1 MAAVRP
7 LPQQSIV
14 ECIPPA
20 SEIADL
26 RILNKD
32 LNFIQAMTKRADDLS
47 AQAQSAT
54 DYAEL
59 VKITDSFA
67 KLAERAEVKTKT
79 LKELSNESNPLT
91 EVNSSAELLEK
102 VQILS
107 QSLENKTQELSGL
120 YESNESSLLDSYG
133 SSITELNNQVNSA
146 SSPDDVI
153 ALFPQI
159 ESLFKDIEENTRY
172 VSNNSESASLTE
184 NIQNLASSYADKAEQ
199 YSDAFMSEVGSQIS
213 LLNDGINSLRANI
226 DYLNS
231 NSSVQSHLERLS
243 EIREQVNASA
253 SIYKNYPGARD
264 MVYNLDTVSIS
275 THARVEQM
283 ADSYEIVSEE
293 LMPLVNNPEAL
304 VRAVKEAA
312 IRTDVTT
319 VENVL
324 IPLTNKANELSAKVI
339 ELAGRY
345 DAGNYG
351 DIKVRAVSNFDKT
364 VERLDRQ
371 YISIRST
378 DPEALAA
385 NIQDL
390 SKNIESTMA
399 DVRSVDPASQSEY
412 FVSLNS
418 RVVDSVNTSDFSIF
432 VNNVISIPGDV
443 MMSSRNCVDAAFKD
457 FTREFGNNIESFFD
471 PLLTFLIVIEKLLLS
486 TPWPIFLAVAGALA
500 WLGSRSIK
508 VSIGVM
514 AAFFVI
520 GFLDMWEPMVSTVTM
535 ISAATLLCLALGI
548 PLGIWMSRSDRAQSW
563 ITPVLDIMQTIQSFV
578 YLIPVVM
585 MLGIGKVPGLI
596 AVCIYAMPP
605 IVRLTNLGIRLVDK
619 EAMEAADAFG
629 ATYRQ
634 RLFMVQMPLAL
645 PNIFAG
651 INQTIMMALAMVVIA
666 SMIGVAGL
674 GLPVL
679 QAVQN
684 QFLSM
689 GMLNGLA
696 IVALAVIF
704 DRVSQAFGTRIQKHR
719 SGDVL

>member
-7 LPQQSIV
+7 LPQQSII

-47 AQAQSAT
+47 NQALAAT
-54 DYAEL
+54 DYSEL

-67 KLAERAEVKTKT
+67 KLAERAEDKTKT
-79 LKELSNESNPLT
+79 LKELSNQSNPLT

-107 QSLENKTQELSGL
+107 QSLEAKTQELSEL
-120 YESNESSLLDSYG
+120 YKSNESSLLDSYG
-133 SSITELNNQVNSA
+133 SSISELNNQINSA
-146 SSPDDVI
+146 SSPDDII

-159 ESLFKDIEENTRY
+159 ESLFKDIEANSRY

-184 NIQNLASSYADKAEQ
+184 NIQNLASNYSEKAEQ
-199 YSDAFMSEVGSQIS
+199 YTDAFMSEVGSQIS

-264 MVYNLDTVSIS
+264 MVYNLDTLSIS

-293 LMPLVNNPEAL
+293 LMPLVNNPDAL

-312 IRTDVTT
+312 IRTDVST

-339 ELAGRY
+339 ELSGRY

-390 SKNIESTMA
+390 SNNIEGNMEV
-399 DVRSVDPASQSEY
+399 VRSVDPASQSEY
-412 FVSLNS
+412 FVSLNT
-418 RVVDSVNTSDFSIF
+418 RVFDSVNTSDFSIF

-563 ITPVLDIMQTIQSFV
+563 ITPVLDIMQTIPSFV

>member
-184 NIQNLASSYADKAEQ
+184 NIQDLASNYADKAEQ

-293 LMPLVNNPEAL
+293 LMPFVNNPEAL

-312 IRTDVTT
+312 IRTDVST

-345 DAGNYG
+345 DVGNYG

-390 SKNIESTMA
+390 SKNIESSMGA
-399 DVRSVDPASQSEY
+399 VRSVDPASQSEY

-563 ITPVLDIMQTIQSFV
+563 ITPVLDIMQTIPSFV

>member
-7 LPQQSIV
+7 IPQQSII

-47 AQAQSAT
+47 NQALAAT
-54 DYAEL
+54 DYSEL

-67 KLAERAEVKTKT
+67 KLAERAEDKTKT
-79 LKELSNESNPLT
+79 LKELSNQSNPLT

-107 QSLENKTQELSGL
+107 QSLEAKTQELSEL
-120 YESNESSLLDSYG
+120 YKSNESSLLDSYG
-133 SSITELNNQVNSA
+133 SSISELNNQINSA
-146 SSPDDVI
+146 SSPDDII

-159 ESLFKDIEENTRY
+159 ESLFKDIEENSRY

-184 NIQNLASSYADKAEQ
+184 NIQNLASNYSDKAEQ
-199 YSDAFMSEVGSQIS
+199 YTDSFMSEVGSQIS

-264 MVYNLDTVSIS
+264 MVYNLDTLSIS

-293 LMPLVNNPEAL
+293 LMPLVNNPDAL

-312 IRTDVTT
+312 IRTDVST

-324 IPLTNKANELSAKVI
+324 IPLTNKANELSAKVV

-390 SKNIESTMA
+390 SNNIEGNMEA
-399 DVRSVDPASQSEY
+399 VRSVDPASQSEY
-412 FVSLNS
+412 FVSLNT

-563 ITPVLDIMQTIQSFV
+563 ITPVLDIMQTIPSFV